1 MTTRSIVLARLAV
14 GAAVILGV
22 AACAP
27 TTSEPDAGTGST
39 DESAQTE
46 TDTGEAA
53 SDMVVLPGTGTYVI
67 GVDIPYGGF
76 QLMGEPAEQ
85 PAGCTW
91 AILDADGAASF
102 ENQGSYVFITDI
114 AEAVTFVTDGC
125 PDWEQFE

>member
-1 MTTRSIVLARLAV
+1 MTTQSIVLARLAV
-14 GAAVILGV
+14 AAAVILGV
-22 AACAP
+22 SGCAQS
-27 TTSEPDAGTGST
+27 TSEPDAGTGGS
-39 DESAQTE
+39 DEPAQSE
-46 TDTGEAA
+46 TDTGETT
-53 SDMVVLPGTGTYVI
+53 SDMLVLPGTGTYVI

-76 QLMGEPAEQ
+76 QLMGEPTEQ